1 MGQLDATIVLTAF
14 PTLQRDLHSN
24 LGGVEWVSLAYLLAL
39 VGLVTALGHLAD
51 IVGRKLLYI
60 YGFALFIVATGLC
73 GVAPNLAALIVFRA
87 LQGVGAAMLQANS
100 VALIVQAMPR
110 HALGRGI
117 GIQGTFQALGLA
129 VGPALGGLL
138 LAAGGW
144 RLIFFVN
151 IPFGLV
157 GIALAWFF
165 LPRSRDLLPRQPVDW
180 LGMALFLA
188 AAAGVLVG
196 LAFGDEAGWGSPQI
210 VATLVGAAV
219 CLGAL
224 LWWERR
230 SPAPMLALGL
240 FRNRALAV
248 GVGGG
253 LLASTLLFGILFA
266 ATYYLQGAAHL
277 GLARS
282 GLELMVLPV
291 ALGLAAPVAGRMADR
306 LGARPLTVGGMTL
319 VAAAMLAVTLA
330 RPGGFGLGLELAVAG
345 VGLGAFTPPN
355 SASIMASVPR
365 TRSGM
370 ASGILNTTRGLGT
383 SLGVALTGVVFGLAA
398 GTAAAH
404 ASSPSLVTRGFSAA
418 SLFLLAV
425 ALLAALLALLAGP
438 RPVNLDR
445 VPNV

>member
-1 MGQLDATIVLTAF
+1 
-14 PTLQRDLHSN
+14 
-24 LGGVEWVSLAYLLAL
+24 
-39 VGLVTALGHLAD
+39 LVTALGHLAD
-51 IVGRKLLYI
+51 MVGRKLLYV
-60 YGFALFIVATGLC
+60 YGFALFIVATSLC
-73 GVAPNLAALIVFRA
+73 GLAPNLATLIVFRA

-117 GIQGTFQALGLA
+117 GIQGAFQALGLA
-129 VGPALGGLL
+129 AGPALGGLL
-138 LAAGGW
+138 LVAGGW

-151 IPFGLV
+151 VPFGLV
-157 GIALAWFF
+157 GITLAWFF
-165 LPRSRDLLPRQPVDW
+165 LPRSRDLSPRQRVDW

-188 AAAGVLVG
+188 AAGGLLVG

-210 VATLVGAAV
+210 VAALAGSALCAGAF
-219 CLGAL
+219 

-230 SPAPMLALGL
+230 APAPMLALGL
-240 FRNRALAV
+240 FRNPTLAV

-253 LLASTLLFGILFA
+253 LLAATLLFGILFA
-266 ATYYLQGAAHL
+266 AAYYLQGAAHL

-282 GLELMVLPV
+282 GLELMVLPL
-291 ALGLAAPVAGRMADR
+291 ALGLAAPIAGRLAER
-306 LGARPLTVGGMTL
+306 LGARPLTVGGMLL
-319 VAAAMLAVTLA
+319 VAAAMLAVAL
-330 RPGGFGLGLELAVAG
+330 GLSDGFGLALELAAAG

-398 GTAAAH
+398 GTTAAH
-404 ASSPSLVTRGFSAA
+404 TVSSGLVTRGFSAA
-418 SLFLLAV
+418 SLFLLV
-425 ALLAALLALLAGP
+425 MALLAALLALLAGP
-438 RPVNLDR
+438 RPVAADQTPP
-445 VPNV
+445 V